1 MTKSTSL
8 STGTIAIA
16 ATAALVFSTAL
27 YEQENIMPL
36 NFYDI
41 PQNDYISISNT
52 ISLDSINNLDYS
64 ILDKIE
70 IMNDFVKIL
79 TVSSID
85 LDSEIVDLV
94 NDNFWDLI

>member
-27 YEQENIMPL
+27 YEQENIMPM

>member
-27 YEQENIMPL
+27 YEQEHIMPM